1 MWLTRIREEKEA
13 RAQAKEITPST
24 EWLFGGHIKA
34 LAQDLKT
41 SNELNPLALNYG
53 KKRGAGNFRGRGG
66 FRGSGGFSFRGRG
79 GSHAVRSRGGPS
91 AARGSR
97 LNKFKDN

>member
-13 RAQAKEITPST
+13 RAQAKELAPST

-66 FRGSGGFSFRGRG
+66 FRGSGGSFSFRGRG
-79 GSHAVRSRGGPS
+79 GSHAVRSRGPS
-91 AARGSR
+91 ATRGSR